1 MMASRPVSDVYDV
14 PLECVPT
21 SVVSTIVDAALAKH
35 INSAKMRQTVSDQ
48 VVADLSTTKIAV
60 GKIDRITTSVPIP
73 NQVETVPS
81 LFFNGHWVSFDSTL
95 NPLFMGE
102 LVRAQSIGAVAYIW
116 YQVTPKGNQ
125 ILGMYVATPAT

>member
-1 MMASRPVSDVYDV
+1 MASRSGSDVYDV

-21 SVVSTIVDAALAKH
+21 SVVSTIVDGALAKH
-35 INSAKMRQTVSDQ
+35 INSVKMRQTVSDQ

-60 GKIDRITTSVPIP
+60 GKIDRITTLLPIP

-81 LFFNGHWVSFDSTL
+81 LFFNGQWVSFDSTL

-125 ILGMYVATPAT
+125 ILAMYVAAPAT